1 VKTTLDFIGKNIR
14 FLRHQSSWT
23 LAELAARAG
32 MSEGPL
38 GRIERGVNAPSASVI
53 YRLAKVFGVSVNAL
67 FAEAE
72 QEIRNVRFEG
82 ARDPFLVSIGKEE
95 AVLPFKVQGMAGDII
110 EGFQALEDICNAQKR
125 AKIPLLIPF
134 DPTEE
139 GMETLSETARC
150 IMEIQHGIVF
160 DYFELFENQG
170 FRVIVLPMP
179 KDIDSFSYYDPLC
192 QNAFFFLNARK
203 NPERQ
208 LFSLA
213 YELGRVFILTYKIQQ
228 GIELFEIQGEIGPHD
243 TKKPFTARR
252 GANRFAATFLMPKKS
267 VCDTVNQLGIRKKH
281 WSYELLLRIKHRF
294 GISAEAF
301 LYRLNELDLIDPA
314 LIDPLQKEIFDHY
327 DKTTFGEPD
336 FSRRLLTPNGR
347 LWDLVLTGKEV
358 DERRDEVM
366 EIEETLKKWKVVK
379 K

>member
-1 VKTTLDFIGKNIR
+1 MKPTLDFIGKNIR
-14 FLRHQSSWT
+14 FLRRQSSWT
-23 LAELAARAG
+23 LAELAKRVG

-53 YRLAKVFGVSVNAL
+53 YRISKVFGVSVNAL
-67 FAEAE
+67 FADAE
-72 QEIRNVRFEG
+72 QDLHTIRFEG
-82 ARDPFLVSIGKEE
+82 KQNPFLVTIGKED
-95 AVLPFKVQGMAGDII
+95 AALPGRVQSAAGDII
-110 EGFQALEDICNAQKR
+110 AGFQALEDICNARKR

-134 DPTEE
+134 DPTEQ
-139 GMETLSETARC
+139 GMEALSETVRR

-170 FRVIVLPMP
+170 FRVVVLPMP
-179 KDIDSFSYYDPLC
+179 KDMDSFSYYDPPN
-192 QNAFFFLNARK
+192 QNAFFFLNTRK

-213 YELGRVFILTYKIQQ
+213 YELGRVFILTYTMQQ
-228 GIELFEIQGEIGPHD
+228 GIELFASQDAKGPD
-243 TKKPFTARR
+243 GQKPFTARY

-267 VCDTVNQLGIRKKH
+267 VCETVNQLGIQKEH

-294 GISAEAF
+294 GISAETF

-314 LIDPLQKEIFDHY
+314 LVEPLKEKIYDHY
-327 DKTTFGEPD
+327 YKTTFGEPD

-358 DERRDEVM
+358 DEGHDEVLKT
-366 EIEETLKKWKVVK
+366 EQTLKKWKVVK

>member
-1 VKTTLDFIGKNIR
+1 MKTTLDFIGKNIR
-14 FLRHQSSWT
+14 FLRRQRSWT
-23 LAELAARAG
+23 LAELATRVG

-72 QEIRNVRFEG
+72 HDLRGIRFEG
-82 ARDPFLVSIGKEE
+82 RRDPFLVSIGGEDGI
-95 AVLPFKVQGMAGDII
+95 LPNKIHGMAGDIV
-110 EGFQALEDICNAQKR
+110 EAFQALEDICNARKR

-134 DPTEE
+134 DPTEP
-139 GMETLSETARC
+139 GMEALSETARR
-150 IMEIQHGIVF
+150 IMEVQHGIVF

-170 FRVIVLPMP
+170 FRVVVLPMS
-179 KDIDSFSYYDPLC
+179 KEIDSFSYYDPLY

-213 YELGRVFILTYKIQQ
+213 YELGRVFILTYTMQQ
-228 GIELFEIQGEIGPHD
+228 GIELFETEGETVPHD
-243 TKKPFTARR
+243 TKDPFTARH
-252 GANRFAATFLMPKKS
+252 GARRFAATFLMPKKS
-267 VCDTVNQLGIRKKH
+267 VCDTVNQLGIQKKH

-301 LYRLNELDLIDPA
+301 LYRLEELA
-314 LIDPLQKEIFDHY
+314 LIDSALIEPLQKRIYDHY

-336 FSRRLLTPNGR
+336 FSRRVLTPNGR
-347 LWDLVLTGKEV
+347 LWDLVLAGKEGG
-358 DERRDEVM
+358 EGRDEVV
-366 EIEETLKKWKVVK
+366 EIEKVLKKWKVVK